1 MKRENVKKRKEN
13 MGLTLGLWTALCT
26 GCMVVMLLFA
36 SSKTIVIADAYQ
48 EQTGLPV
55 SAAAG
60 EHGQQED
67 ILVLKR
73 TYGVT
78 DSFIVPL
85 PKGVKAEHVV
95 MENRYMDRELWIY
108 IQSDDLSFYGENE
121 ISGDVSKIQ
130 RGCSEPQ
137 EDGILLKFSMQGVM
151 EYKSTLEGS
160 MLTVAC
166 YEPGE
171 LYDVIVVLDLE
182 EGGSSTGAAGAQ
194 LTEKELTLQ
203 LAKLV
208 QKKLTATDVR
218 LYLTRTED
226 TDVSEE
232 ERLGLVKAVGADFYI
247 RIGAEYDAESEE
259 TYGIR
264 SSYNAEYFFPELDN
278 AELADAVTRA
288 VTIASSNRA
297 VGIFAA
303 AEDSVLKELRTR
315 GVRITVGYLSNPK
328 EEALLT
334 RESYREKLAEGLV
347 SAIEEL
353 CDGLQAQEE

>member
-1 MKRENVKKRKEN
+1 MKSGNRSTRKEN
-13 MGLTLGLWTALCT
+13 MWLTLGLWTALCT

-36 SSKTIVIADAYQ
+36 SNKTIVIADAYQ

-108 IQSDDLSFYGENE
+108 IQSEDLSFYRENE

-130 RGCSEPQ
+130 QGCSEPQ

-171 LYDVIVVLDLE
+171 LYDVIVVLDPE
-182 EGGSSTGAAGAQ
+182 AGGSSTGAVGEQ

-208 QKKLTATDVR
+208 QKKLTAADVR

-226 TDVSEE
+226 TDVTEQERRGLAEE
-232 ERLGLVKAVGADFYI
+232 VGVDFYI
-247 RIGAEYDAESEE
+247 RIGAEYDAESAES
-259 TYGIR
+259 YGIR
-264 SSYNAEYFFPELDN
+264 SSYNAEYFFPELNN
-278 AELADAVTRA
+278 AELADTVTRA

-303 AEDSVLKELRTR
+303 EEDSVLKTLRTR
-315 GVRITVGYLSNPK
+315 GVRVAVGYLSNPK
-328 EEALLT
+328 EEALLS
-334 RESYREKLAEGLV
+334 RESYQEKLAEGLV
-347 SAIEEL
+347 NAIEEL
-353 CDGLQAQEE
+353 CAGLQLQEE